1 MNISSNTQTIET
13 TQQTQNDTQVSAAEK
28 QSSVS
33 NKNSAESTEKTKKD
47 KDSDFKKL
55 LEPKDTDKI
64 SLEQQNIQHQNN
76 QLNNEQLNQNYVN
89 KFGFDIGSS
98 LKNKYSSL
106 FNYDTVKI
114 SKEDAKFFSDLIENK
129 QFAIQNNDGK
139 TNLIKFSD
147 EVGPTY
153 KTQQTSKILIDLV
166 NKAYE
171 DGKPVRIDFDNNVSV
186 ILKVDKKGK
195 VSAEFIPRD
204 KAVEEY
210 LRNNIRFLKQRL
222 DDQNIGY
229 NDILY
234 RQSRH
239 NQNNNQN
246 KKQNNNE
253 GE

>member
-13 TQQTQNDTQVSAAEK
+13 TRQTQTETQVETTEK

-33 NKNSAESTEKTKKD
+33 EKNSTESAEKTNSKKD
-47 KDSDFKKL
+47 SEFKKL
-55 LEPKDTDKI
+55 LEPQDTDKI
-64 SLEQQNIQHQNN
+64 SAEQQNIQNQNM
-76 QLNNEQLNQNYVN
+76 QLNNEQLNQNYVD
-89 KFGFDIGSS
+89 KFGFDVGSS

-114 SKEDAKFFSDLIENK
+114 SKEDAKFFSDLVENK
-129 QFAIQNNDGK
+129 QFAVQNNNGK
-139 TNLIKFSD
+139 TDLIKFSD
-147 EVGPTY
+147 EIGPTY
-153 KTQQTSKILIDLV
+153 KTQQTSKVLIDLV
-166 NKAYE
+166 N
-171 DGKPVRIDFDNNVSV
+171 I
-186 ILKVDKKGK
+186 DKKGK
-195 VSAEFIPRD
+195 VSAEFIPGD

-234 RQSRH
+234 RQSKN

-246 KKQNNNE
+246 KKQNNE